1 MSPPVADVHSDDN
14 YRVLGIGRDASEA
27 SLLLKTWQK
36 CKRVVKS
43 PAIQDLGSWPT
54 GGLPCAFREGGALCN
69 GI

>member
-1 MSPPVADVHSDDN
+1 MSPPVVDVHSDDN

-27 SLLLKTWQK
+27 SLLLKTWHM
-36 CKRVVKS
+36 CIRVVKS

-54 GGLPCAFREGGALCN
+54 VGLPCAFHKGGAPSN